1 MGEPITSAGIID
13 VIKNILKSFSKDL
26 LSSIDELKDLGIDIK
41 DPKPVKRED
50 ETIGALFTAITGDND
65 KINIK
70 IVQSSGMKN
79 TYDLYLLGDNGA
91 KGSYPH
97 IRADQIDDKITDFID
112 KEYEGVL
119 EKYSTKDSED
129 IDLQKEFDN
138 PEVESEDSE
147 VEESTAIVTKENE
160 SKVVTNTDVNSSTII
175 GNSLKKVQAC
185 LSKDKDGQVEL
196 HKIFCNYDSL
206 EAYEDLQDV
215 IYDDQFNEAL
225 TEEPQSFEIVPDEE
239 SFEVTHIDGV
249 DDMFKESVHQIFI
262 RQVSTLLLIQ
272 KSLIKPSAI
281 RYPDGLIDNVDGL
294 VESIFIKDLEN
305 LSYLLNEEMLFTSKH
320 LLRGSMYPEEF
331 DQLIHE
337 AIKLIEDTD
346 DFNKGRGIDTSCGYR
361 LIADYVLI
369 LEMYYPNF
377 DHELKHLLDEWILTL
392 RSYMKY

>member
-1 MGEPITSAGIID
+1 MSESVITASIID
-13 VIKNILKSFSKDL
+13 KIKNILKLFPKDL
-26 LSSIDELKDLGIDIK
+26 LSSMDELKDLGIDIK
-41 DPKPVKRED
+41 DDPKPVKRED
-50 ETIGALFTAITGDND
+50 EIIGALFTAITGNQD

-70 IVQSSGMKN
+70 IVQSSGLKN
-79 TYDLYLLGDNGA
+79 TYDLYMLGDNGA

-97 IRADQIDDKITDFID
+97 IRANEIDDKITNFID

-119 EKYSTKDSED
+119 EEYTTKNSND

-138 PEVESEDSE
+138 IEDESE
-147 VEESTAIVTKENE
+147 VEESTAIVTEENE
-160 SKVVTNTDVNSSTII
+160 SKVVTNTDVNSSTEI
-175 GNSLKKVQAC
+175 NSSLKKVQAC

-206 EAYEDLQDV
+206 EAYDDLQDV
-215 IYDDQFNEAL
+215 IYDEQFNETL
-225 TEEPQSFEIVPDEE
+225 TEEPQSFEIIPDEE

-294 VESIFIKDLEN
+294 IESIFIKDLEN

-331 DQLIHE
+331 DQLIHK
-337 AIKLIEDTD
+337 AIESVDNTD

-377 DHELKHLLDEWILTL
+377 DHELQHLLDEWILTL